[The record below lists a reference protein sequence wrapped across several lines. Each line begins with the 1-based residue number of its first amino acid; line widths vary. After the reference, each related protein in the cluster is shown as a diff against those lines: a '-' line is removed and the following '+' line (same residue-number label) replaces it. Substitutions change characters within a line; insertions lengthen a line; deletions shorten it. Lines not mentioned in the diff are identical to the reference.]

1 MRWLK
6 TFTSHLLSSLADL
19 TQHELPFNN
28 NTNISTYP
36 QTVLHATLELIFSLQ
51 LPPKQ
56 KPKQKKKPGKFVIR
70 RNREC
75 SKSIFITLIIMGMNI
90 SDLLQHTLFSLF
102 ALHLLLYLELH
113 NCQLLLQLIYKL
125 KKKYSIKSESSLT
138 LPL

>member
-1 MRWLK
+1 MWWFK
-6 TFTSHLLSSLADL
+6 TFTSHLLSSLTNL
-19 TQHELPFNN
+19 TKHELPFNN

-36 QTVLHATLELIFSLQ
+36 QTVLHVTLKLIFSLQ
-51 LPPKQ
+51 IFLPPKQ
-56 KPKQKKKPGKFVIR
+56 KPKQKTGKFVIR
-70 RNREC
+70 RNRQC

-90 SDLLQHTLFSLF
+90 SDLLQRTLFSLF
-102 ALHLLLYLELH
+102 ALHLVLFLELH